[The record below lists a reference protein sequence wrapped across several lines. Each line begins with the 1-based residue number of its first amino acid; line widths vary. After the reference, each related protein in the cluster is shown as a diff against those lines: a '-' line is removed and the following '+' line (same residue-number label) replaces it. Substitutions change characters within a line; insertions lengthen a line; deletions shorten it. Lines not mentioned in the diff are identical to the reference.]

1 MGGGSYGARVRLE
14 YEGGRRGPAREVHGG
29 SGYWSQDG
37 AVLVL
42 GMDGE
47 PQAVWVAWPGGR
59 EMRTPLAPGTRELRV
74 VME

>member
-1 MGGGSYGARVRLE
+1 
-14 YEGGRRGPAREVHGG
+14 
-29 SGYWSQDG
+29 
-37 AVLVL
+37 
-42 GMDGE
+42 MDGE